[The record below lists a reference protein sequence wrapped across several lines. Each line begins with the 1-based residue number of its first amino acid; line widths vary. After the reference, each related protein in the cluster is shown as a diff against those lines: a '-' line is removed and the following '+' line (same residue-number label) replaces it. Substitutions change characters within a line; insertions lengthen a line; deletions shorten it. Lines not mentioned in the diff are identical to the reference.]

1 MNIIDVQDQLKNFS
15 EQQLISEMQMPSGS
29 APQFLVLSEIKRRKR
44 VRDDFMKREAANQP
58 TVAEEAIA
66 AAGVPQSGIMGMSEA
81 MAPQAAVAEG
91 GIGSVMPQSM
101 RPQKMP
107 APTDDA
113 IPMRSGGLAQFGQEL
128 SGKVSEGV
136 EPFLDEVEGMAQ
148 DRFGVDV
155 SGPLQGGIADLSRPP
170 YEIAR
175 PTQDFM
181 GRIPPFMRQ
190 PGFSARPA
198 VLPAF
203 PIRRGG
209 KGGPR
214 FSNMMVP
221 TSELG
226 LAQRQDRAFAEGGV
240 VRAANGLPLGLR
252 QNNPGNI
259 RPGAGFYGETGQGGG
274 YAEFGSEDEGL
285 RALARLLGTYSDE
298 YGINTLRGLTSRYAP
313 RSDNEESFDNYIS
326 YLGETLGMDPDEEFD
341 LKGRRD
347 DIIPA
352 IVGFEQGRDYGDRY
366 SDDQV
371 ARAIRAA
378 GTEDEAEIAEILAGG
393 SEPNL
398 ASRAL
403 SAVGEAVFPSAEASG
418 PAMRDVGTP
427 QEEFDRVQAGKQGP
441 FEYLGG
447 LLGIGDPEPYEM
459 GGRQRGAEDTYQ
471 TGLAERKST
480 LLDMIKSLPTT
491 IAATNFY
498 GENKQEIDAD
508 PDLKAAIDAIID
520 PSSVAVATLEDFQAE
535 NEVILPNNTVV
546 AAGETIPA
554 GTVMPSKQA
563 EDLNVAAKGTGST
576 VGSIDEE
583 DSDFTSMYP
592 FIPPGLLDDSNVPV
606 LPKSAEV
613 QQNEVAAA
621 GATLPETSDR
631 GSGSGEG
638 SQTDGDS
645 AAETEGRTS
654 EGTTQPNVSYSNN
667 LGATGASSS
676 LQQEI
681 LDLQK
686 KLERDRDTDKYLA
699 LAQAGLA
706 LMSSKD
712 PTLLGA
718 IGEAGVSG
726 LSAYREAQDRYNE
739 GVVDLINARA
749 KLNKGSD
756 KDAFDAGNAVTRL
769 GQIERALGG
778 ADGMTLPEE
787 DRAKLLQER
796 LFLRRFIGIPEL
808 TTGATSAAPAS

>member
-66 AAGVPQSGIMGMSEA
+66 AAGVPQSGVMGMSEA

-101 RPQKMP
+101 RPQTMP

-427 QEEFDRVQAGKQGP
+427 QEEFDRIQSDRASQSFADQASRFAQYP
-441 FEYLGG
+441 LEIFG
-447 LLGIGDPEPYEM
+447 LPVDDDAPGSPISLFGSDDPEPPTMMGRTFDDVKSAPMAEGSVLPEDDGEAYAGDVDRSGDGYNLMRKNGYSEEEIAAAKKAGVPPEFYEARDALGED
-459 GGRQRGAEDTYQ
+459 GGVLSQEGSIDSSSFDQSDIPLRDKSGTGPVLSYEDIAEAYRSAEEFGERADYQASLDEERDSDDLGNAPTKPKTEPKNDPDKKDTPKGGGDTAAP
-471 TGLAERKST
+471 TGLAKE
-480 LLDMIKSLPTT
+480 
-491 IAATNFY
+491 IA
-498 GENKQEIDAD
+498 
-508 PDLKAAIDAIID
+508 
-520 PSSVAVATLEDFQAE
+520 
-535 NEVILPNNTVV
+535 
-546 AAGETIPA
+546 
-554 GTVMPSKQA
+554 
-563 EDLNVAAKGTGST
+563 
-576 VGSIDEE
+576 
-583 DSDFTSMYP
+583 
-592 FIPPGLLDDSNVPV
+592 
-606 LPKSAEV
+606 
-613 QQNEVAAA
+613 
-621 GATLPETSDR
+621 
-631 GSGSGEG
+631 
-638 SQTDGDS
+638 
-645 AAETEGRTS
+645 
-654 EGTTQPNVSYSNN
+654 
-667 LGATGASSS
+667 
-676 LQQEI
+676 
-681 LDLQK
+681 DLQA
-686 KLERDRDTDKYLA
+686 KLEKDRETDKYLA

-718 IGEAGVSG
+718 VGEAGVSG
-726 LSAYREAQDRYNE
+726 LTAYREAQDRYQE
-739 GVVDLINARA
+739 GITDLINAKA
-749 KLNKGSD
+749 KLQKKQGSEFTANQMLQRANELRKLISD
-756 KDAFDAGNAVTRL
+756 GMGTEQDNIRNAFLADML
-769 GQIERALGG
+769 EQRALNMGG
-778 ADGMTLPEE
+778 GGLGMFDVAT
-787 DRAKLLQER
+787 QE
-796 LFLRRFIGIPEL
+796 
-808 TTGATSAAPAS
+808 

>member
-44 VRDDFMKREAANQP
+44 VRDDFMKREAASQP

-66 AAGVPQSGIMGMSEA
+66 AAGVPQSGVMGMSEA

-101 RPQKMP
+101 RPQTMP

-155 SGPLQGGIADLSRPP
+155 SGPLQGGIADLSQPY

-175 PTQDFM
+175 QPMFED
-181 GRIPPFMRQ
+181 RIPGFMQ
-190 PGFSARPA
+190 PGFAGRPSPF
-198 VLPAF
+198 PAL

-214 FSNMMVP
+214 AVAYN
-221 TSELG
+221 
-226 LAQRQDRAFAEGGV
+226 EGGV

-285 RALARLLGTYSDE
+285 RALARLLGTYSDK

-366 SDDQV
+366 SDDQI

-378 GTEDEAEIAEILAGG
+378 GTEDEAEIAGILASG

-427 QEEFDRVQAGKQGP
+427 QEEFDRIQSDRASQSFADQASRFAQYP
-441 FEYLGG
+441 LEIFG
-447 LLGIGDPEPYEM
+447 LPVDDDAPGSPISLFGSDDPEPPTMMGRTFDDVKSAPMAEGSVLPEDDGEAYAGDVDRSGDGYNLMRKNGYSEEEIAAAKKAGVPPEFYEARDALGED
-459 GGRQRGAEDTYQ
+459 GGVLSQEGSIDSSSFDQSDIPLRDKSGTGPVLSYEDIAEAYRSAEEFGERADYQASLDEERDSDDLGNAPTKPKTEPEKNTDKKDTPKGGGDTAAP
-471 TGLAERKST
+471 TGLAKE
-480 LLDMIKSLPTT
+480 
-491 IAATNFY
+491 IA
-498 GENKQEIDAD
+498 
-508 PDLKAAIDAIID
+508 
-520 PSSVAVATLEDFQAE
+520 
-535 NEVILPNNTVV
+535 
-546 AAGETIPA
+546 
-554 GTVMPSKQA
+554 
-563 EDLNVAAKGTGST
+563 
-576 VGSIDEE
+576 
-583 DSDFTSMYP
+583 
-592 FIPPGLLDDSNVPV
+592 
-606 LPKSAEV
+606 
-613 QQNEVAAA
+613 
-621 GATLPETSDR
+621 
-631 GSGSGEG
+631 
-638 SQTDGDS
+638 
-645 AAETEGRTS
+645 
-654 EGTTQPNVSYSNN
+654 
-667 LGATGASSS
+667 
-676 LQQEI
+676 
-681 LDLQK
+681 DLQA
-686 KLERDRDTDKYLA
+686 KLEKDRETDKYLA

-726 LSAYREAQDRYNE
+726 LTAYREAQDRYQE

-749 KLNKGSD
+749 KLQKSSGTKTEFTANQM
-756 KDAFDAGNAVTRL
+756 L
-769 GQIERALGG
+769 QRANELRKLI
-778 ADGMTLPEE
+778 ADGMGTEQDNIRNAFLADMLEQ
-787 DRAKLLQER
+787 RALNMGGGGLGMFDVATQE
-796 LFLRRFIGIPEL
+796 
-808 TTGATSAAPAS
+808 